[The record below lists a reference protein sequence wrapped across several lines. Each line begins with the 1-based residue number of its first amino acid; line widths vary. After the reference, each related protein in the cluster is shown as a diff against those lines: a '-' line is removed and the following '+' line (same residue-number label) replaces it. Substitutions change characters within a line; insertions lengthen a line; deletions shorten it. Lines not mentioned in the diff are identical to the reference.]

1 MNEELEFETYL
12 SISQNQIAIYLFDIK
27 NVKNL
32 YEEKIVFENYNN
44 NLDLN
49 NLTKFLDKNIFKIE
63 KLVGKFIKNIFL
75 VIEDKNVLN
84 LFIGIK
90 RKNYEEIINQK
101 FLENILTDAKD
112 LFKENYPNKKIMHII
127 INRYLVDENNYLF
140 FKENLRGDDFCLEIE
155 FKSISKNIIYD
166 LDKIL
171 EKFQIKIVE
180 YLDGNYIKNFN
191 KNKELEFSTMI
202 YKIRYGINENEVKL
216 IPKNLQ
222 KKGFFEKFFQLFG

>member
-112 LFKENYPNKKIMHII
+112 LFKENYPTKKIMHII

-166 LDKIL
+166 IDKIL
-171 EKFQIKIVE
+171 EKFQIKILE
-180 YLDGNYIKNFN
+180 YLDGNYIKKFN

-216 IPKNLQ
+216 IPKNPK